1 MNSMDKKN
9 AFFTGNQDIEESAID
24 FDELEEKLQSQ
35 LDEQLSELD
44 FLESEKAQ
52 IGNPDALGETIKN
65 VVWEQFINQI
75 GVIAGEDF
83 IEYDSLINIRSWQGN
98 PSRDVLDPEV
108 REKIRQI
115 VEQFIIG

>member
-1 MNSMDKKN
+1 MIKCVADIRLDLLALDADLHADLEQMLLKN
-9 AFFTGNQDIEESAID
+9 GSAQENLWG
-24 FDELEEKLQSQ
+24 FNLWVE
-35 LDEQLSELD
+35 
-44 FLESEKAQ
+44 
-52 IGNPDALGETIKN
+52 
-65 VVWEQFINQI
+65 V
-75 GVIAGEDF
+75 AGEDF

>member
-1 MNSMDKKN
+1 MQILQQPISRAKLRTLAQNTFGEMIKCVADIRLDLLALDADLHADLEQMLLKN
-9 AFFTGNQDIEESAID
+9 GSAQENLWGFNLWVEE
-24 FDELEEKLQSQ
+24 
-35 LDEQLSELD
+35 
-44 FLESEKAQ
+44 
-52 IGNPDALGETIKN
+52 
-65 VVWEQFINQI
+65 
-75 GVIAGEDF
+75 AGEDF